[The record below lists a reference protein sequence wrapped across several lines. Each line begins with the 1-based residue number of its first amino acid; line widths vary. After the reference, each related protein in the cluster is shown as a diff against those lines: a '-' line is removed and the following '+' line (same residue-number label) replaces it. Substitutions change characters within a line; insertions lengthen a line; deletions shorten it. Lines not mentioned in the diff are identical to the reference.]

1 MPDKKR
7 TEALDWEDV
16 RYFVA
21 LVRHGTLSATA
32 RALRVNHATVSR
44 RLASLEGVFAQPLF
58 ERRQE
63 GFVLNEAGRAV
74 LAETIVMEE
83 AASAAFRRLE
93 AGMATAGLVRITV
106 VRSLADGFISER
118 LGRLLDEHPQLEI
131 ELLADSR
138 NLSLARREAD
148 LALRLGQPAKG
159 DLLTRRVATLA
170 YGFYASASY
179 AARVTAG
186 ETPVFIGFDA
196 ESDAVPEAAWLKRKF
211 SGRRF
216 GMRSN
221 SPMAHAAIA
230 ASGYG
235 VALLPDWLA
244 RTKPDLVPLDIGE
257 APPSRELWLIMR
269 PDIARIPRVRLV
281 ADHLIEMFAEPFCDD
296 DGSH

>member
-1 MPDKKR
+1 MADRKR
-7 TEALDWEDV
+7 TASLDWEDI

-44 RLASLEGVFAQPLF
+44 RLASLESVFGRPLF
-58 ERRQE
+58 ERRPE

-74 LAETIVMEE
+74 LDETIVMEE

-93 AGMATAGLVRITV
+93 AGTATAGLVRVTV
-106 VRSLADGFISER
+106 VRSLADGFIAER
-118 LGRLLDEHPQLEI
+118 LGPLLREHPQLDV
-131 ELLADSR
+131 ELIADSR

-159 DLLTRRVATLA
+159 ELLTRRVATLG

-179 AARVTAG
+179 AARVVAG

-196 ESDAVPEAAWLKRKF
+196 DSEAVPEAAWAKRKF

-216 GMRSN
+216 AMRSN
-221 SPMAHAAIA
+221 SPIAQAATA

-235 VALLPDWLA
+235 VALLPEWLA
-244 RTKPDLVPLDIGE
+244 RTRTDLVALDMGE

-281 ADHLIEMFAEPFCDD
+281 ADHLIEMFERKAEQ
-296 DGSH
+296 

>member
-1 MPDKKR
+1 MSDKKR
-7 TEALDWEDV
+7 TASLDWEDV

-44 RLASLEGVFAQPLF
+44 RLASLESVFGQPLF
-58 ERRQE
+58 ERRAE

-74 LAETIVMEE
+74 LDETIVMEE

-93 AGMATAGLVRITV
+93 AGTATAGLVRVTV
-106 VRSLADGFISER
+106 VRSLADGFIAER
-118 LGRLLDEHPQLEI
+118 LGQLLKEHPQLDI
-131 ELLADSR
+131 ELIADSR

-159 DLLTRRVATLA
+159 ELLTRRVATLG

-179 AARVTAG
+179 AARVAAG

-196 ESDAVPEAAWLKRKF
+196 DSESVPEAAWVKRRF
-211 SGRRF
+211 PGRRF
-216 GMRSN
+216 AVRSN
-221 SPMAHAAIA
+221 SQMAQAAA
-230 ASGYG
+230 AAGGYG
-235 VALLPDWLA
+235 VALLPEWLA
-244 RTKPDLVPLDIGE
+244 RTRPDLVALDMGE
-257 APPSRELWLIMR
+257 SPPSRELWLIMR

-281 ADHLIEMFAEPFCDD
+281 ADHLIEMFERRTEK
-296 DGSH
+296 

>member
-1 MPDKKR
+1 MADKKR
-7 TEALDWEDV
+7 TASLDWEDV

-44 RLASLEGVFAQPLF
+44 RLASLESVFGQPLF
-58 ERRQE
+58 ERRPE

-74 LAETIVMEE
+74 LDETIVMEE

-93 AGMATAGLVRITV
+93 AGTATAGLVRITV
-106 VRSLADGFISER
+106 VRSLADGFIAER
-118 LGRLLDEHPQLEI
+118 LGQLLRAHPQLDI
-131 ELLADSR
+131 ELIADSR

-148 LALRLGQPAKG
+148 LALRLGRPAKG
-159 DLLTRRVATLA
+159 ELLTRRVATLE
-170 YGFYASASY
+170 YGFYASHAY
-179 AARVTAG
+179 AARVAAG
-186 ETPVFIGFDA
+186 ETPIFIGFDVDS
-196 ESDAVPEAAWLKRKF
+196 EAVPEAAWVKRRF

-216 GMRSN
+216 ALRSN
-221 SPMAHAAIA
+221 SQTAQAAAA

-244 RTKPDLVPLDIGE
+244 HSRQDLVVLDMGE
-257 APPSRELWLIMR
+257 APPPRELWLIMR

-281 ADHLIEMFAEPFCDD
+281 ADHLIDMFERSTRNQMP
-296 DGSH
+296 